1 MTKIEVQQWCQN
13 NNMKL
18 VSTAP
23 KVKSQVAFI
32 LTMPNNN
39 SWNGKWSG
47 EGKLYVK
54 VRKLGK
60 KWTEKLLPNGES
72 RSWYYNFGDGWGAN
86 VEARAVDLSEGNRLT
101 RRSDGYMGYEWMID
115 SILQHGKILNTS
127 QIKELNN
134 ELVIDRK

>member
-1 MTKIEVQQWCQN
+1 MTKVEVQQWCN
-13 NNMKL
+13 DNNMKL

-39 SWNGKWSG
+39 SWNSKWSG

-60 KWTEKLLPNGES
+60 KWTEKLLPDGKS
-72 RSWYYNFGDGWGAN
+72 KSWYYNFGDGQGMN
-86 VEARAVDLSEGNRLT
+86 IEARAVDLSEGNKLT
-101 RRSDGYMGYEWMID
+101 RRSDGFCGYEWAID
-115 SILQHGKILNTS
+115 SILHHDKILNTQ
-127 QIKELNN
+127 QIKEKQN
-134 ELVIDRK
+134 EQAMVTN